1 MGVQETEKLK
11 QICSVIHQTVETEK
25 IYLFGSYAYGVPT
38 QNSDFDL
45 CVIIP
50 DNDLR
55 PADAIKKI
63 RRALYPVQDM
73 PLDIIVYRSEDFT
86 NRQQTASL
94 ERKISRGRSTA
105 VCIRNGWNLRQWTWS
120 RRNSCL
126 ECGRFRW
133 KSSVIIANRRQK
145 SS

>member
-1 MGVQETEKLK
+1 MGVQEAEKLK
-11 QICSVIHQTVETEK
+11 QICSVIHQTVDTEK
-25 IYLFGSYAYGVPT
+25 IYLFGSYAYVVPT

-45 CVIIP
+45 IIP

-73 PLDIIVYRSEDFT
+73 PLDVVVYRSADFT

-94 ERKISRGRSTA
+94 ERKISREGVLLYA
-105 VCIRNGWNLRQWTWS
+105 
-120 RRNSCL
+120 
-126 ECGRFRW
+126 
-133 KSSVIIANRRQK
+133 
-145 SS
+145 

>member
-73 PLDIIVYRSEDFT
+73 PLDVVVYRSADFT

-94 ERKISRGRSTA
+94 ERKISREGVLLYA
-105 VCIRNGWNLRQWTWS
+105 
-120 RRNSCL
+120 
-126 ECGRFRW
+126 
-133 KSSVIIANRRQK
+133 
-145 SS
+145 

>member
-1 MGVQETEKLK
+1 MTKHGRAGNRKAETDL
-11 QICSVIHQTVETEK
+11 QRDPSDCGHGK
-25 IYLFGSYAYGVPT
+25 IYLFGSYAYGAPT

-55 PADAIKKI
+55 PTDAIKKI

-94 ERKISRGRSTA
+94 ERKISREGVLLYA
-105 VCIRNGWNLRQWTWS
+105 
-120 RRNSCL
+120 
-126 ECGRFRW
+126 
-133 KSSVIIANRRQK
+133 
-145 SS
+145 

>member
-11 QICSVIHQTVETEK
+11 QICNVSHQTVDTEK

-50 DNDLR
+50 DNELR

-63 RRALYPVQDM
+63 RRALYSVQDM

-94 ERKISRGRSTA
+94 ERKISREGVLLYA
-105 VCIRNGWNLRQWTWS
+105 
-120 RRNSCL
+120 
-126 ECGRFRW
+126 
-133 KSSVIIANRRQK
+133 
-145 SS
+145 

>member
-1 MGVQETEKLK
+1 MGVQEAEKLK
-11 QICSVIHQTVETEK
+11 QICNVIHQTVDTEK

-50 DNDLR
+50 DNELR

-73 PLDIIVYRSEDFT
+73 PLDIIVYRSEDLP
-86 NRQQTASL
+86 TAADSVSGTQDL
-94 ERKISRGRSTA
+94 AGRGAA
-105 VCIRNGWNLRQWTWS
+105 VCIRNGWNLRQWTWTP
-120 RRNSCL
+120 RNSCL
-126 ECGRFRW
+126 GCGRFRW
-133 KSSVIIANRRQK
+133 RSSAIIANRRQK

>member
-11 QICSVIHQTVETEK
+11 QICSVIHQAVNTEK

-94 ERKISRGRSTA
+94 ERKISREGVLLYA
-105 VCIRNGWNLRQWTWS
+105 
-120 RRNSCL
+120 
-126 ECGRFRW
+126 
-133 KSSVIIANRRQK
+133 
-145 SS
+145 

>member
-1 MGVQETEKLK
+1 MGVQEAEKLK
-11 QICSVIHQTVETEK
+11 QICSVIHQTVDTEK

-63 RRALYPVQDM
+63 RRALYPPARLGGLSQQPGESGPPD
-73 PLDIIVYRSEDFT
+73 
-86 NRQQTASL
+86 RQRL
-94 ERKISRGRSTA
+94 RGGFGGGLHPHRPGQGPA
-105 VCIRNGWNLRQWTWS
+105 
-120 RRNSCL
+120 
-126 ECGRFRW
+126 
-133 KSSVIIANRRQK
+133 
-145 SS
+145 

>member
-1 MGVQETEKLK
+1 MGVQEAEKLK
-11 QICSVIHQTVETEK
+11 QICSVIHQTVDTEK

-73 PLDIIVYRSEDFT
+73 PLDVVVFT

-94 ERKISRGRSTA
+94 ERKISREGVLLYA
-105 VCIRNGWNLRQWTWS
+105 
-120 RRNSCL
+120 
-126 ECGRFRW
+126 
-133 KSSVIIANRRQK
+133 
-145 SS
+145 

>member
-1 MGVQETEKLK
+1 MGVQEAEKLK
-11 QICSVIHQTVETEK
+11 QICSVIHQTVDTEK

-50 DNDLR
+50 DNELR

-63 RRALYPVQDM
+63 RRALYSVQDM

-94 ERKISRGRSTA
+94 ERKISREGVLLYA
-105 VCIRNGWNLRQWTWS
+105 
-120 RRNSCL
+120 
-126 ECGRFRW
+126 
-133 KSSVIIANRRQK
+133 
-145 SS
+145 

>member
-11 QICSVIHQTVETEK
+11 QICNVIYQTVDTEK

-50 DNDLR
+50 DNELR

-63 RRALYPVQDM
+63 RRALYSVQDM

-94 ERKISRGRSTA
+94 ERKISREGVLLYA
-105 VCIRNGWNLRQWTWS
+105 
-120 RRNSCL
+120 
-126 ECGRFRW
+126 
-133 KSSVIIANRRQK
+133 
-145 SS
+145 